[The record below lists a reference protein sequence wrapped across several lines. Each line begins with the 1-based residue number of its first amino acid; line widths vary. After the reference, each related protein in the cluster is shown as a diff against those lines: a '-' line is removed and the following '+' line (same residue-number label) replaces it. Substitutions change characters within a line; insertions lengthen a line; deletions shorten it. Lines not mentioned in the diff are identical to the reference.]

1 MRSQKTVLVLGAGT
15 SKGFGLPLGQDLR
28 DTIARDLNIM
38 FDDFGHRLESGSWEI
53 VEAWRLHI
61 AQSDGNSGNIKPHR
75 AAAVQISNAMPLSG
89 SIDEYIER
97 HKDDTLKTDC
107 AKLAIA
113 KAILD
118 AERKSSIFVDPMR
131 RVDNPLR
138 NSSNSWI
145 AYVLRDITRGKTL
158 DELET
163 CFENLSIVN
172 FNYDRCVEHF
182 AYFWFQQ
189 MYDMAPEKAAGIVSR
204 LRIFHPYGKLADLPH
219 ENSSAHIAFGGEID
233 AHRLLQMAQSIR
245 TYSESIDSGSEILSV
260 QDDLAAAEKV
270 VFMGFGFHS
279 QNLSLLSIPQ
289 EKARVTVR
297 CFVTNSGISRA
308 RWDQCKSE
316 IAQKFNLVS
325 PNGLFC
331 FEKDGNCE
339 EFWQEF
345 GDVIVQ

>member
-1 MRSQKTVLVLGAGT
+1 M
-15 SKGFGLPLGQDLR
+15 PLGQDLR

-53 VEAWRLHI
+53 VEALRLHI
-61 AQSDGNSGNIKPHR
+61 AQLDGNSGNINPHR

-97 HKDDTLKTDC
+97 HKDDTLKADC

-113 KAILD
+113 KAILE

-219 ENSSAHIAFGGEID
+219 ENSSSHIAFGGEID

-279 QNLSLLSIPQ
+279 QNLSLLSIPR

-316 IAQKFNLVS
+316 IAQKFNLVA
-325 PNGLFC
+325 PNALFC

>member
-15 SKGFGLPLGQDLR
+15 SNGFGLPLGQDLR

-38 FDDFGHRLESGSWEI
+38 FDDFGHRLQSGSWEI
-53 VEAWRLHI
+53 VEALRLHI
-61 AQSDGNSGNIKPHR
+61 ARPDGKSGNINPHR

-97 HKDDTLKTDC
+97 HKDDTLKADC

-113 KAILD
+113 KAMLE

-131 RVDNPLR
+131 RVDDPLR
-138 NSSNSWI
+138 KSSNSWI
-145 AYVLRDITRGKTL
+145 ARFLNDLTRGKTIN
-158 DELET
+158 ELET
-163 CFENLSIVN
+163 CFENVSIVN

-182 AYFWFQQ
+182 AYLWFQQ
-189 MYDMAPEKAAGIVSR
+189 MYDMAPEKATGIVSR

-219 ENSSAHIAFGGEID
+219 ENSNSHIAFGGQID
-233 AHRLLQMAQSIR
+233 AHRLLQMARSIR
-245 TYSESIDSGSEILSV
+245 TYSESIASGSEILSV

-279 QNLSLLSIPQ
+279 QNLSLLSIPR
-289 EKARVTVR
+289 EKARATVK
-297 CFVTNSGISRA
+297 CFVTTSGIPRA
-308 RWDQCKSE
+308 IWDLCKSE
-316 IAQKFNLVS
+316 IAQKFNLIA

-331 FEKDGNCE
+331 FEKEGNCE